1 MNLLSSFKLRRG
13 VNLILFFSF
22 IGGTPEYLAPE
33 VLKGQTHSMPV
44 DWWSLGTLAYEML
57 TGLPPYY
64 SQNINEMYEKILYD
78 PLTFPAFLS
87 EECKSFLE
95 GLLTRD
101 PEKRL
106 GTNGDG
112 EEVRNHPWL
121 RDFEFDKLLKKEY
134 KPEFVPVVS
143 SATSTENVDAA
154 FLEEDA
160 ADSHVP
166 ESALTGADDEFDGF
180 TFVDDAMKQ

>member
-1 MNLLSSFKLRRG
+1 
-13 VNLILFFSF
+13 
-22 IGGTPEYLAPE
+22 
-33 VLKGQTHSMPV
+33 MPV

-106 GTNGDG
+106 GSNGDG
-112 EEVRNHPWL
+112 EEVRQHPWL
-121 RDFEFDKLLKKEY
+121 RDFDFQKLLAKVWKQKKR
-134 KPEFVPVVS
+134 KQTVS
-143 SATSTENVDAA
+143 LIPTD
-154 FLEEDA
+154 
-160 ADSHVP
+160 
-166 ESALTGADDEFDGF
+166 
-180 TFVDDAMKQ
+180 

>member
-1 MNLLSSFKLRRG
+1 LIVTLLF
-13 VNLILFFSF
+13 VFVVFVVYLFFTVVF
-22 IGGTPEYLAPE
+22 Q
-33 VLKGQTHSMPV
+33 GQTHSMPV

-106 GTNGDG
+106 G
-112 EEVRNHPWL
+112 
-121 RDFEFDKLLKKEY
+121 
-134 KPEFVPVVS
+134 
-143 SATSTENVDAA
+143 
-154 FLEEDA
+154 
-160 ADSHVP
+160 
-166 ESALTGADDEFDGF
+166 
-180 TFVDDAMKQ
+180 